1 MITPMVRTSTAVKI
15 GVAAA
20 FRLSGYSARK
30 EKKSR

>member
-1 MITPMVRTSTAVKI
+1 MITPMVRMSTTVKTSVE
-15 GVAAA
+15 AA